1 MSYVSA
7 PRTKFGKKTGMFS
20 LALGTVLSISLFKCI
35 NTPRLRVSE
44 SIVSSIC
51 SLSCPRLSWL
61 RNMSVVSSLWIPT
74 LHPKTNIAPSFP
86 KDFLRTQNA
95 RKDHKVHLMLRRKS
109 HLISLCCSFC
119 KITHEA
125 AHDCFFVFATKHY
138 KTLEQLA
145 VFKPTI

>member
-1 MSYVSA
+1 MSYISA

-35 NTPRLRVSE
+35 NTPCLHVSE
-44 SIVSSIC
+44 SNVSSIC
-51 SLSCPRLSWL
+51 SLSCPRLSWS

-74 LHPKTNIAPSFP
+74 LHPKTNIAPSFTE
-86 KDFLRTQNA
+86 DFLRTQNA